1 MTIATEAVWARMK
14 AGLLAFFRRRVGDEH
29 LAEDLLQE
37 TFLRIHDGLAGLED
51 EERLAPWVFRIA
63 RRTLADHA
71 RSSRG
76 EPLAETEELAQ
87 PEPDAQNLNREVEG
101 WLAEMAAQLPPE
113 YRQAVELAELEGLT
127 QAEVAQHLGLS
138 LSGAKSR
145 VQRGRARL
153 REVLLGCCHLD
164 FDRRGN
170 VIGYERRGR
179 CSCTEG

>member
-1 MTIATEAVWARMK
+1 MIATEAVWTRMK
-14 AGLLAFFRRRVGDEH
+14 TSLLAFFRRRVGDEH

-37 TFLRIHDGLAGLED
+37 TFVRIHDGLDGLQA

-71 RSSRG
+71 RGRRA
-76 EPLAETEELAQ
+76 EPDVDTDEIAQ
-87 PEPDAQNLNREVEG
+87 PEPDAENLNREVEG
-101 WLAEMAAQLPPE
+101 WLAEMAGRLPAE
-113 YRQAVELAELEGLT
+113 YREAVELAELEGLT
-127 QAEVAQHLGLS
+127 QAEVARRLGLS

-153 REVLLGCCHLD
+153 RDVLLACCHLD

-170 VIGYERRGR
+170 VIGYERRGGCR
-179 CSCTEG
+179 DCSEC

>member
-1 MTIATEAVWARMK
+1 
-14 AGLLAFFRRRVGDEH
+14 LLAFIRRRVHDEH

-37 TFLRIHDGLAGLED
+37 TFVRIHDGLASLEA

-71 RSSRG
+71 RGRRAEQG
-76 EPLAETEELAQ
+76 ESPDELAQ
-87 PEPDAQNLNREVEG
+87 PEPDEKNLNREVEG
-101 WLAEMAAQLPPE
+101 WLAEMSAQLPAE
-113 YRQAVELAELEGLT
+113 YREAVELAELQGLT
-127 QAEVAQHLGLS
+127 QAEVARRLGLS

-153 REVLLGCCHLD
+153 RELLLACCHLD

-170 VIGYERRGR
+170 IIGYERRGGCR
-179 CSCTEG
+179 GCSEC